1 MVKGLYTAWTG
12 MVNAQKRLDV
22 LSNNLANADTTG
34 YKKEGTTT
42 QSFDNKLALKIKD
55 TSSIGYAR
63 RLGTVHLGVKIGE
76 TYTDSS
82 QGAFQVTDNPSDVAI
97 AGTGFFAFSM
107 SISTLIF
114 CNTSSGILSL
124 VNETRDVLVFIFSKS
139 ILLVNSSSFILATS

>member
-63 RLGTVHLGVKIGE
+63 KLGTVHLGVKIG
-76 TYTDSS
+76 
-82 QGAFQVTDNPSDVAI
+82 
-97 AGTGFFAFSM
+97 
-107 SISTLIF
+107 
-114 CNTSSGILSL
+114 
-124 VNETRDVLVFIFSKS
+124 
-139 ILLVNSSSFILATS
+139 